1 VYDPATNLWTRKA
14 PPPDVMGSAVVEM
27 HGKLYVVGASVR
39 YHPDETSDT
48 VRTTRVY
55 DPATN
60 TWSTKAPIPSPRF
73 GVVARRVFLQGQ
85 ALIEVVG
92 GSRPGNNLQYA
103 P

>member
-1 VYDPATNLWTRKA
+1 
-14 PPPDVMGSAVVEM
+14 M

-39 YHPDETSDT
+39 YHADETSDT

-55 DPATN
+55 DPASN
-60 TWSTKAPIPSPRF
+60 AWSTKAPIPSPLL